1 LAKYDPAGHQHV
13 PFTKVEFGGQ
23 ITHWLAPAA
32 LFEAGTVY
40 WITMVPFWPSH
51 APTGEQE

>member
-1 LAKYDPAGHQHV
+1 MAKYDPAGHQHV

-23 ITHWLAPAA
+23 ITHWLAPPT